1 MIEDKFIQET
11 APLFEALPHPSNL
24 LPHQKNHSV
33 LPNLSQSLRAIKS
46 NNFYNYYGIIDKKGM
61 QSTSITDSKACKKRD
76 PTCSIRH
83 GFIAKKHLHKK
94 QCNGTSSS
102 NRATTQRI
110 LCPDAPRNTTSFLIN
125 DMEERLS
132 RDVSPPTPSVSPNS
146 RARCCSTSVSD
157 PSTSECPI
165 AKLLPHED
173 DNEQADDYYDM
184 VDALSCERLSGLTRD
199 EINRQLIH
207 VEEHNKDL
215 VFHFTRLREENDNL
229 KQLLKANGIDPQA
242 ATASS

>member
-1 MIEDKFIQET
+1 MHFLLKSFDSDNK
-11 APLFEALPHPSNL
+11 LF
-24 LPHQKNHSV
+24 
-33 LPNLSQSLRAIKS
+33 
-46 NNFYNYYGIIDKKGM
+46 
-61 QSTSITDSKACKKRD
+61 
-76 PTCSIRH
+76 
-83 GFIAKKHLHKK
+83 AKKKNSYKK
-94 QCNGTSSS
+94 YSRVPAWQRIRSAKKYFGNSNATFDCFSNGTSSS

-173 DNEQADDYYDM
+173 DSEQADDYYDM